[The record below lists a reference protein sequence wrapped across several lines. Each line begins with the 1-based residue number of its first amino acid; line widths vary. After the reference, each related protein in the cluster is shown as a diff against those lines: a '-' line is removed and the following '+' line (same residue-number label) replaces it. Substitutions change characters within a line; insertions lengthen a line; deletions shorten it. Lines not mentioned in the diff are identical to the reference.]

1 MITAPYV
8 EEHLNVEAWI
18 TLAIVIGLIGVMAR
32 ELVQPAIA
40 VLLAAIGLM
49 FLNIITPA
57 QAFSGFSNEAPI
69 AVAALLVL
77 ARAVDVSGVFQPIV
91 RFLFGRAEGKWLMA
105 RVAFPIAGLSGF
117 VNNTTL
123 VAMAVPPALDLCQ
136 RRGLPPSRF
145 LIPISY
151 AAVLGGVTTAVGTS
165 TNLTISG
172 LLTSAGMEPLSLF
185 ELTPVGVPI
194 AVVGCLALV
203 FLAGR
208 LLPDRTPSDEG
219 SDGEREFAFSMRV
232 RPGAAADGNSVEEAG
247 LRHLKGV
254 FLVEIDRVGRIIA
267 PVAPEEL
274 LVGGD
279 VLTFVGRVDH
289 VVDLQRT
296 PGLESTE
303 NRQIDQLGN
312 GSHRFYEVVVANS
325 LNLVGRTLRDA
336 GFRARYGGAVLA
348 IHRSGQRID
357 AKLGDVA
364 LHMGDTLLVL
374 ADSAFLERFRDGSDF
389 LLIAPRQGISP
400 TQPRK
405 AAIVAAIGIGFVTL
419 VGSGLVPILQG
430 ALAAAM
436 LVVLTRVLTFRQTRD
451 AVDLNIV
458 ILIAAAFGLGAA
470 VQQSGL
476 GAAAAAILVSV
487 LEPFGPLGA
496 LAAILLATMALTEMV
511 SNNAAAVLVFPIAV
525 ATALSLGADPRPF
538 VVVVALGASL
548 SFLSPIGYQ
557 TNLMVYGLG
566 NYRFLD
572 FTIMGLPLNLITIAV
587 TLILVPIVFPF

>member
-1 MITAPYV
+1 MA
-8 EEHLNVEAWI
+8 LEAWV
-18 TLAIVIGLIGVMAR
+18 TLVIVAGLIVVMAR
-32 ELVQPAIA
+32 ELVQPAFAI
-40 VLLAAIGLM
+40 LLATISLM
-49 FLNIITPA
+49 LLGITTPE

-77 ARAVDVSGVFQPIV
+77 ARAVDVSGVFQPLV
-91 RFLFGRAEGKWLMA
+91 RFLFGRAQGKWLMA
-105 RVAFPIAGLSGF
+105 RVAFPIAALSGF

-123 VAMAVPPALDLCQ
+123 VAMAVPPVLDLCQ
-136 RRGLPPSRF
+136 RRALPPSRM
-145 LIPISY
+145 LIPVSY
-151 AAVLGGVTTAVGTS
+151 AAVLGGVTTTIGTS
-165 TNLTISG
+165 TNLTVSG
-172 LLTSAGMEPLSLF
+172 LLTAAGMEPLSLL

-194 AVVGCLALV
+194 AIGGCLAIV

-208 LLPDRTPSDEG
+208 LLPDRTRTDGEG
-219 SDGEREFAFSMRV
+219 SGEREFAFSMRV
-232 RPGAAADGNSVEEAG
+232 RPGAVADGRSVEEAG

-254 FLVEIDRVGRIIA
+254 FLVEIDRGGRVIA
-267 PVAPEEL
+267 PVGPEEV

-296 PGLESTE
+296 PGLQSTE
-303 NRQIDQLGN
+303 NRQIDQLGG

-325 LNLVGRTLRDA
+325 LNLVGRTLRDV
-336 GFRARYGGAVLA
+336 GFRATYGAAVLA

-357 AKLGDVA
+357 AKLGEVP
-364 LHMGDTLLVL
+364 LHLGDTLLVL
-374 ADSAFLERFRDGSDF
+374 ADGDFRDRFRDNPDF
-389 LLIAPRQGISP
+389 LLIAPRRGISP

-405 AAIVAAIGIGFVTL
+405 AITVAVIGIGFIVL
-419 VGSGLVPILQG
+419 VGSGVVPILHG

-436 LVVLTRVLTFRQTRD
+436 LLILSGALTLRQARD

-470 VQQSGL
+470 VEETGL
-476 GAAAAAILVSV
+476 GAAAAAVLVSV

-496 LAAILLATMALTEMV
+496 LAAVLLATMALTELV
-511 SNNAAAVLVFPIAV
+511 SNNAAAVLVFPIAL
-525 ATALSLGADPRPF
+525 ATAASFGVDARPF

-548 SFLSPIGYQ
+548 SFLTPIGYQ

-572 FTIMGLPLNLITIAV
+572 FTLMGIPLNLVAIVITL
-587 TLILVPIVFPF
+587 TLVPLVFPF

>member
-1 MITAPYV
+1 MS
-8 EEHLNVEAWI
+8 VEAWI
-18 TLAIVIGLIGVMAR
+18 TLAIVIGLIVVMVR
-32 ELVQPAIA
+32 ELMQPAFTI
-40 VLLAAIGLM
+40 LLATIVLM
-49 FLNIITPA
+49 LLGIITPA

-69 AVAALLVL
+69 AVAALLIL

-105 RVAFPIAGLSGF
+105 RVAFPIDGLSGF
-117 VNNTTL
+117 VNNTTV
-123 VAMAVPPALDLCQ
+123 VAMAVPSALDLCQ

-151 AAVLGGVTTAVGTS
+151 AAVLGGVTTTVGTS
-165 TNLTISG
+165 TNLTVSG
-172 LLTSAGMEPLSLF
+172 LLASAGMEPLSLF

-194 AVVGCLALV
+194 AIGGCLAIV

-208 LLPDRTPSDEG
+208 LLPDRTRSDEG

-232 RPGAAADGNSVEEAG
+232 RPGAGADGRSVEDAG

-254 FLVEIDRVGRIIA
+254 FLVQIDRSGRIIA
-267 PVAPEEL
+267 PVAPEEA

-296 PGLESTE
+296 PGLQSTE
-303 NRQIDQLGN
+303 NRQIDQLGD

-325 LNLVGRTLRDA
+325 LNLVGRTLRDV
-336 GFRARYGGAVLA
+336 GFRARYGAAVLA

-357 AKLGDVA
+357 AKLGDVS

-374 ADSAFLERFRDGSDF
+374 ADSDFLDRFRDGPDF
-389 LLIAPRQGISP
+389 LLIAPRRGISP

-405 AAIVAAIGIGFVTL
+405 AAIVAAVGIGFVAL
-419 VGSGLVPILQG
+419 VGSGVVPILHG
-430 ALAAAM
+430 SLAAAM
-436 LVVLTRVLTFRQTRD
+436 LLVVTRVLTLRQARD

-470 VQQSGL
+470 VDQTGL
-476 GAAAAAILVSV
+476 GTAAASILVDL

-496 LAAILLATMALTEMV
+496 LAAVLLATMALTELV

-525 ATALSLGADPRPF
+525 ATSVGLGVDARPF
-538 VVVVALGASL
+538 VIVVALGASL
-548 SFLSPIGYQ
+548 SFLTPIGYQ

-572 FTIMGLPLNLITIAV
+572 FTLMGLPLNLVSIAL
-587 TLILVPIVFPF
+587 TLILVPLVFPF

>member
-1 MITAPYV
+1 V
-8 EEHLNVEAWI
+8 SVEAWI
-18 TLAIVIGLIGVMAR
+18 TLAIVVCLIVVLVRELMQPAFAILLATITLMLIGVIS
-32 ELVQPAIA
+32 P
-40 VLLAAIGLM
+40 G
-49 FLNIITPA
+49 

-77 ARAVDVSGVFQPIV
+77 ARAVDISGVFQPIV
-91 RFLFGRAEGKWLMA
+91 RILFGRATGKWLMA

-123 VAMAVPPALDLCQ
+123 VAMAVPPALELCQ

-151 AAVLGGVTTAVGTS
+151 AAVLGGVTTTVGTS
-165 TNLTISG
+165 TNLTVSG
-172 LLTSAGMEPLSLF
+172 LLASAGMEPLSLF

-194 AVVGCLALV
+194 ALGGCLAIVL
-203 FLAGR
+203 LAGR
-208 LLPDRTPSDEG
+208 LLPDRARSDDG
-219 SDGEREFAFSMRV
+219 SAGEREFAFSMRV
-232 RPGAAADGNSVEEAG
+232 RDGGAADGKSVEEAG

-254 FLVEIDRVGRIIA
+254 FLVEIDRDGRNIA
-267 PVAPEEL
+267 PVAPDEPL
-274 LVGGD
+274 LGGD
-279 VLTFVGRVDH
+279 VLTFVGRIDH
-289 VVDLQRT
+289 VVDLQRL
-296 PGLESTE
+296 PGLQSTE
-303 NRQIDQLGN
+303 TRQIDQLGG
-312 GSHRFYEVVVANS
+312 GSHKFYEVVVANS

-336 GFRARYGGAVLA
+336 GFRARYGAAVLA

-357 AKLGDVA
+357 AKLGDVE
-364 LHMGDTLLVL
+364 LRLGDTLLVL
-374 ADSAFLERFRDGSDF
+374 ADGEFRERFRDGPDF

-400 TQPRK
+400 TQSRK
-405 AAIVAAIGIGFVTL
+405 AVIVAAVGIGFIAL
-419 VGSGLVPILQG
+419 VGTGIVPILHG

-436 LVVLTRVLTFRQTRD
+436 LLVVTRVLTLRQARD

-470 VQQSGL
+470 VQETGL
-476 GAAAAAILVSV
+476 GTAAASVLVEL

-496 LAAILLATMALTEMV
+496 LAAVLLATMVLTELV

-525 ATALSLGADPRPF
+525 ATAVGLGVDPRPF

-548 SFLSPIGYQ
+548 SFLTPIGYQ

-572 FTIMGLPLNLITIAV
+572 FTLMGLPLNLVSIAL
-587 TLILVPIVFPF
+587 TLTLVPLVFPF

>member
-1 MITAPYV
+1 MAALSI
-8 EEHLNVEAWI
+8 EAWI
-18 TLAIVIGLIGVMAR
+18 TLAVVVGLIVVMAR
-32 ELVQPAIA
+32 ELIQPAFAI
-40 VLLAAIGLM
+40 LATTVGLM
-49 FLNIITPA
+49 LLGIISPA

-77 ARAVDVSGVFQPIV
+77 ARAVDVSGTFQPIV
-91 RFLFGRAEGKWLMA
+91 STLFGRATGKWLMA
-105 RVAFPIAGLSGF
+105 RIAFPIAALSGF

-136 RRGLPPSRF
+136 RRGLSPSRF

-151 AAVLGGVTTAVGTS
+151 AAVLGGVTTTIGTS
-165 TNLTISG
+165 TNLTVSG
-172 LLTSAGMEPLSLF
+172 LLVSSGMEPLSLF

-194 AVVGCLALV
+194 ALGGCLALV
-203 FLAGR
+203 LLAGR
-208 LLPDRTPSDEG
+208 LLPDRQRSDDG
-219 SDGEREFAFSMRV
+219 SGGAREFSFSMRV
-232 RPGAAADGNSVEEAG
+232 RPGAAATDGRSVEEAG

-254 FLVEIDRVGRIIA
+254 FLVEIERAGRAIA
-267 PVAPEEL
+267 PVAPEEV

-289 VVDLQRT
+289 VVDLQRL
-296 PGLESTE
+296 PGLQSTE
-303 NRQIDQLGN
+303 NRQIDQLGS

-325 LNLVGRTLRDA
+325 LNLAGRTLRDA
-336 GFRARYGGAVLA
+336 GFRARYGAAVLA

-357 AKLGDVA
+357 AKLGDVQ
-364 LHMGDTLLVL
+364 LRLGDTLLVL
-374 ADSAFLERFRDGSDF
+374 ADIDFRERFRDGPDF
-389 LLIAPRQGISP
+389 LLIAPRQGLVPRQS
-400 TQPRK
+400 RK
-405 AAIVAAIGIGFVTL
+405 ALIVGAIGIGFLAL
-419 VGSGLVPILQG
+419 VGSGTVPILHG

-436 LVVLTRVLTFRQTRD
+436 LVVITRVLTLRQARD

-470 VQQSGL
+470 VEDTGL
-476 GAAAAAILVSV
+476 GVAAAGVMVEL

-496 LAAILLATMALTEMV
+496 LAAVLLATMALTELV
-511 SNNAAAVLVFPIAV
+511 SNNAAAILVFPIAI
-525 ATALSLGADPRPF
+525 ATAASFGVDSRPF

-548 SFLSPIGYQ
+548 SFLTPIGYQ

-572 FTIMGLPLNLITIAV
+572 FTLMGLPLNLVSIAV
-587 TLILVPIVFPF
+587 TLILVPLVFPF

>member
-1 MITAPYV
+1 MS
-8 EEHLNVEAWI
+8 LEAWV
-18 TLAIVIGLIGVMAR
+18 TLAIVVSLIVVMVR
-32 ELVQPAIA
+32 ELLQPAFAI
-40 VLLAAIGLM
+40 LLATIALM
-49 FLNIITPA
+49 LLGIISPA

-69 AVAALLVL
+69 AVAALLVV

-91 RFLFGRAEGKWLMA
+91 RVLFGRAQGKWLMA
-105 RVAFPIAGLSGF
+105 RVAFPIAAMSGF

-123 VAMAVPPALDLCQ
+123 VAMAVPPALDLCR
-136 RRGLPPSRF
+136 RRGLSPSRF

-151 AAVLGGVTTAVGTS
+151 AAVLGGVTTTIGTS
-165 TNLTISG
+165 TNLTVSG
-172 LLTSAGMEPLSLF
+172 LLTSAGMEPLSLL

-194 AVVGCLALV
+194 ALGGCLAMV

-208 LLPDRTPSDEG
+208 LLPDRARSDEG
-219 SDGEREFAFSMRV
+219 SGGERKFAVSMRV
-232 RPGAAADGNSVEEAG
+232 RPGARADGRSVEEAG

-254 FLVEIDRVGRIIA
+254 FLVEIDRGGRTIA
-267 PVAPEEL
+267 PVAPEEV
-274 LVGGD
+274 LVGED

-289 VVDLQRT
+289 VVDLQRS
-296 PGLESTE
+296 PGLQSTE
-303 NRQIDQLGN
+303 NRQIDQLGD
-312 GSHRFYEVVVANS
+312 GSHKFYEVVVANS

-336 GFRARYGGAVLA
+336 GFRARYGAAVLA

-357 AKLGDVA
+357 AKLGDVR

-374 ADSAFLERFRDGSDF
+374 ADADFRERFRDDPDF

-405 AAIVAAIGIGFVTL
+405 AATVAAIGIGFLAL
-419 VGSGLVPILQG
+419 VGSGVVPILHG

-436 LVVLTRVLTFRQTRD
+436 LLVLTRVLTLRQARD

-470 VQQSGL
+470 VEQTGL
-476 GAAAAAILVSV
+476 GLAAAAVLVDL

-496 LAAILLATMALTEMV
+496 LAAVLLATMALTELV
-511 SNNAAAVLVFPIAV
+511 SNNAAAVLVFPIAI
-525 ATALSLGADPRPF
+525 ATAASFGVDARPF

-548 SFLSPIGYQ
+548 SFLTPIGYQ

-572 FTIMGLPLNLITIAV
+572 FTLMGLPLNLITILL
-587 TLILVPIVFPF
+587 TLILVPVVFPF

>member
-1 MITAPYV
+1 MA
-8 EEHLNVEAWI
+8 LEAWV
-18 TLAIVIGLIGVMAR
+18 TLVIVAGLIVVMAR
-32 ELVQPAIA
+32 ELVQPAFAI
-40 VLLAAIGLM
+40 LLATISLM
-49 FLNIITPA
+49 LLGITTPE

-77 ARAVDVSGVFQPIV
+77 ARAVDVSGVFQPLV
-91 RFLFGRAEGKWLMA
+91 RFLFGRAQGKWLMA
-105 RVAFPIAGLSGF
+105 RVAFPIAALSGF

-123 VAMAVPPALDLCQ
+123 VAMAVPPVLDLCQ
-136 RRGLPPSRF
+136 RRAIPPSRM
-145 LIPISY
+145 LIPVSY
-151 AAVLGGVTTAVGTS
+151 AAVLGGVTTTIGTS
-165 TNLTISG
+165 TNLTVSG
-172 LLTSAGMEPLSLF
+172 LLTAAGMEPLSLL

-194 AVVGCLALV
+194 AIGGCLAIV

-208 LLPDRTPSDEG
+208 LLPDRTRTDGEG
-219 SDGEREFAFSMRV
+219 RGEREFAFSMRV
-232 RPGAAADGNSVEEAG
+232 RPGAVADGRSVEEAG

-254 FLVEIDRVGRIIA
+254 FLVEIDRGGRVIA
-267 PVAPEEL
+267 PVGPEEV

-296 PGLESTE
+296 PGLQSTE
-303 NRQIDQLGN
+303 NRQIDQLGG

-325 LNLVGRTLRDA
+325 LNLVGRTLRDV
-336 GFRARYGGAVLA
+336 GFRATYGAAVLA

-357 AKLGDVA
+357 AKLGEVP
-364 LHMGDTLLVL
+364 LHLGDTLLVL
-374 ADSAFLERFRDGSDF
+374 ADGDFRDRFRDNPDF
-389 LLIAPRQGISP
+389 LLIAPRRGISP

-405 AAIVAAIGIGFVTL
+405 AITVAVIGIGFIAL
-419 VGSGLVPILQG
+419 VGSGVVPILHG

-436 LVVLTRVLTFRQTRD
+436 LLILSGALTLRQARD

-470 VQQSGL
+470 VEETGL
-476 GAAAAAILVSV
+476 GAAAAAVLVSV

-496 LAAILLATMALTEMV
+496 LAAVLLATMALTELV
-511 SNNAAAVLVFPIAV
+511 SNNAAAVLVFPIAL
-525 ATALSLGADPRPF
+525 ATAASFGVDARPF

-548 SFLSPIGYQ
+548 SFLTPIGYQ

-572 FTIMGLPLNLITIAV
+572 FTLMGIPLNLVAIVITL
-587 TLILVPIVFPF
+587 TLVPLVFPF

>member
-1 MITAPYV
+1 LAF
-8 EEHLNVEAWI
+8 EAWI
-18 TLAIVIGLIGVMAR
+18 TLGIVAALILVMAR
-32 ELVQPAIA
+32 ELVQPAFAI
-40 VLLAAIGLM
+40 LLATITLM
-49 FLNIITPA
+49 LLGITSPDE
-57 QAFSGFSNEAPI
+57 AFSGFSNEAPI

-77 ARAVDVSGVFQPIV
+77 ARAVDVSGVFQPLV
-91 RFLFGRAEGKWLMA
+91 RFLFGRAHGKWLMA
-105 RVAFPIAGLSGF
+105 RIAFPIAALSGF

-123 VAMAVPPALDLCQ
+123 VAMAVPPVLDLCQ
-136 RRGLPPSRF
+136 RRAIPPSRM

-151 AAVLGGVTTAVGTS
+151 AAVLGGVTTTIGTS
-165 TNLTISG
+165 TNLTVSG
-172 LLTSAGMEPLSLF
+172 LLTSAGMEPLSLL

-194 AVVGCLALV
+194 ALGGCLAIV

-208 LLPDRTPSDEG
+208 LLPDRTRSDAESG
-219 SDGEREFAFSMRV
+219 GEREFAFSMLV
-232 RPGAAADGNSVEEAG
+232 RPDSDADGRSVGEAG

-254 FLVEIDRVGRIIA
+254 FLVEIDRGGRIIA
-267 PVAPEEL
+267 PVGPDEV

-296 PGLESTE
+296 PGLQSTE
-303 NRQIDQLGN
+303 NRQIDQLGG

-325 LNLVGRTLRDA
+325 LNLVGRTLRDV
-336 GFRARYGGAVLA
+336 GFRAAYGAAVLA

-357 AKLGDVA
+357 AKLGDVL
-364 LHMGDTLLVL
+364 LHLGDTLLVL
-374 ADSAFLERFRDGSDF
+374 ADADFRERFRDSPDF
-389 LLIAPRQGISP
+389 LLIAPRRGISP

-405 AAIVAAIGIGFVTL
+405 AATVALVGIGFVAL
-419 VGSGLVPILQG
+419 VGSGVVPILHG
-430 ALAAAM
+430 ALAAAI
-436 LVVLTRVLTFRQTRD
+436 LLILTRALTLRQARD

-470 VQQSGL
+470 VEKTGL
-476 GAAAAAILVSV
+476 GAAAASVLVNV

-496 LAAILLATMALTEMV
+496 LAAVLLATMALTELV
-511 SNNAAAVLVFPIAV
+511 SNNAAAVLVFPIAI
-525 ATALSLGADPRPF
+525 ATAASFGVDARPF

-548 SFLSPIGYQ
+548 SFLTPIGYQ

-572 FTIMGLPLNLITIAV
+572 FTLMGIPLNLITIV
-587 TLILVPIVFPF
+587 ITLTLVPLVFPF